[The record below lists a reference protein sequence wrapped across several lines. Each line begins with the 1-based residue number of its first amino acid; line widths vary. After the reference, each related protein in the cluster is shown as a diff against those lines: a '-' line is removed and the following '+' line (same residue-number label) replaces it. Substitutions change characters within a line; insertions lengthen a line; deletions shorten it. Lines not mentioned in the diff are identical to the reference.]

1 MADKS
6 WMQKLAGLFGG
17 PKSDSSE
24 STETEIENPCCNG
37 VVHIAFRG
45 VSDERMYISYSR
57 KWPEVKFF
65 RPIGLRVFCAE
76 CRRRLL

>member
-1 MADKS
+1 MTDKS
-6 WMQKLAGLFGG
+6 WMQKLAGFFGA
-17 PKSDSSE
+17 PKSDTSE
-24 STETEIENPCCNG
+24 PAEEVVENPCCNG

-57 KWPEVKFF
+57 RWPEVKFF
-65 RPIGLRVFCAE
+65 RPRGLRVFCAD